1 MKENREKHRFFR
13 MFQKWQRNFY
23 NRRGRFFQKTEKLI
37 SEPPE
42 ETVDNPWIDATRQ
55 VVEQILMKK
64 GKNYRTF
71 CPIVIDT
78 DKPDQVFG
86 ETDDVDRIL
95 EQLYPG
101 LNFLEIAT
109 DRPEHF
115 SEMTE
120 WLAEEYGL
128 LARILPISELGQSH
142 ADTVLDLEREG
153 ELYIQKF
160 PRNVIYLPFYKRRWR
175 EYQKTG
181 QNLDIEVPIGYNV
194 VIVKVDKNLQ
204 NYR

>member
-13 MFQKWQRNFY
+13 LFQKWQRIFY
-23 NRRGRFFQKTEKLI
+23 DLRGRFFRKKKELTPEA
-37 SEPPE
+37 PE
-42 ETVDNPWIDATRQ
+42 EMADNPWIDATRQ

-64 GKNYRTF
+64 GKDYRTF

-78 DKPDQVFG
+78 DRPDQVFA

-115 SEMTE
+115 FEMTE

-153 ELYIQKF
+153 ELYMQKF
-160 PRNVIYLPFYKRRWR
+160 SRNVLYLPFYKRRWR